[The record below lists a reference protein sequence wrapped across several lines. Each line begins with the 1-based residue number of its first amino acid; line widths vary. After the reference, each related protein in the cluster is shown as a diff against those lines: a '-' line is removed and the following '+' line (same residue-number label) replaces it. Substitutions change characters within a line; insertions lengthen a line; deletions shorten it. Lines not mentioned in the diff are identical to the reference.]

1 MPSPVG
7 NIRGAQ
13 NKFHLPALVNPS
25 QNLRLYLDLVNG
37 SSNQNE
43 KTLAEKSS
51 SSSVRLQTLPGF
63 YLAQNKERR
72 DHPCSSR

>member
-43 KTLAEKSS
+43 KTSGA
-51 SSSVRLQTLPGF
+51 LPSRF
-63 YLAQNKERR
+63 CFWVPLCKCRTPKAQR
-72 DHPCSSR
+72 HSLSG